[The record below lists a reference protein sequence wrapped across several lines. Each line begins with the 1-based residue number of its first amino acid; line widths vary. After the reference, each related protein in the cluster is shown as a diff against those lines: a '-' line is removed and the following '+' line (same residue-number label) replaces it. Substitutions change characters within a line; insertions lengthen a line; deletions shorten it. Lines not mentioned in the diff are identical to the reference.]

1 MPVMQ
6 LLLTNANA
14 HTGGVVFSPVLLLY
28 SKFLSLSEK
37 LSDTNDESA
46 GPPFLRCGYSLQYK
60 WELNA
65 VAT

>member
-1 MPVMQ
+1 MQ
-6 LLLTNANA
+6 TLIQGELS
-14 HTGGVVFSPVLLLY
+14 SPMLLLY

-46 GPPFLRCGYSLQYK
+46 GPPFPCCGYSLQYK
-60 WELNA
+60 WELHA